1 MKNHLLNILS
11 AFKIAFKNWFSK
23 DPFRESA
30 IIAYYAIFAL
40 PGLLIV
46 IVTLSGYFFGQEA
59 MSKHLSSQITSTLG
73 KDTAEQIQN
82 MIIKVSE
89 SQNTLWATV
98 VGIITMLFGATG
110 VFAQFQKSLNIIWE
124 VKEDETKI
132 DIWHLIMVRVFSFGL
147 IISIAFML
155 IVSLVISTLL
165 SAFGFWLSSHFSDSF
180 VLVLNVVNTILSFT
194 ILSILFAIMF
204 KLFPDAKI
212 KWKHVGIGSLVTA
225 FLFEIGK
232 LALGLYFGKANPAIG
247 YGTAGSVILILLWV
261 SYSTMIVLFG
271 AEFTHAY
278 AKINTGE
285 ETTLKKKKTR
295 VFKAQNKIN

>member
-1 MKNHLLNILS
+1 MKKQLKDILS

-46 IVTLSGYFFGQEA
+46 IVTLSGYFFGKDA
-59 MSKHLSSQITSTLG
+59 MNKHLVSQITTTLG
-73 KDTAEQIQN
+73 ADTAEQIQN
-82 MIIKVSE
+82 MIIKVTE
-89 SQNTLWATV
+89 SKNTIWATII
-98 VGIITMLFGATG
+98 GIATILFGATG
-110 VFAQFQKSLNIIWE
+110 VFAQFQKSLNNIWE

-132 DIWHLIMVRVFSFGL
+132 DIWHLIIVRLFSFGL

-165 SAFGFWLSSHFSDSF
+165 SAFGYWLSSHFSDSF
-180 VLVLNVVNTILSFT
+180 ILVLSLVNSILSFA
-194 ILSILFAIMF
+194 ILSVLFAIMF
-204 KLFPDAKI
+204 KLFPDVKI
-212 KWKHVGIGSLVTA
+212 KWKHVIIGSLVTA

-232 LALGLYFGKANPAIG
+232 IGLGLYFGKANPGIG

-278 AKINTGE
+278 AKIHVE
-285 ETTLKKKKTR
+285 EKLK
-295 VFKAQNKIN
+295 V

>member
-1 MKNHLLNILS
+1 MKKQLKNIFR
-11 AFKIAFKNWFSK
+11 AFKAAFKNWMSK

-46 IVTLSGYFFGQEA
+46 IITLSGYFFGQDA
-59 MSKHLSSQITSTLG
+59 MNKHLASQITATLG
-73 KDTAEQIQN
+73 ADTAAQIQD
-82 MIIKVSE
+82 MIVKVSE
-89 SQNTLWATV
+89 SKNTIWATII
-98 VGIITMLFGATG
+98 GITTILFGATG
-110 VFAQFQKSLNIIWE
+110 VFAQFQKSLNNIWE

-132 DIWHLIMVRVFSFGL
+132 NIWHLIMVRVFSFGL
-147 IISIAFML
+147 ILSIAFML
-155 IVSLVISTLL
+155 IVSLVISSLL
-165 SAFGFWLSSHFSDSF
+165 SAFGYWLSSNFSDSF
-180 VLVLNVVNTILSFT
+180 ILVLNVVNSILSFA

-212 KWKHVGIGSLVTA
+212 RWKHVIIGSLVTA

-232 LALGLYFGKANPAIG
+232 FGLGLYFGKANPGIG

-278 AKINTGE
+278 AKIYSKE
-285 ETTLKKKKTR
+285 ELS
-295 VFKAQNKIN
+295 V